1 MLSPWRYFFWFHSAL
16 FLTTLFLPF
25 LSSLIILET
34 KEHEPTDVGTDGWF
48 FHFGLLFPSTHVR
61 FSQAKYEAQNVEPPP
76 PPYTPSP
83 PTSDP
88 PPWPCYLAYLVLHA
102 SQFNGRTSRP
112 LHVRELRSCWFCY
125 FKRTDEWHKFYDRT
139 K

>member
-1 MLSPWRYFFWFHSAL
+1 MLSPHRYFFVVL
-16 FLTTLFLPF
+16 FSPLPNHYFLPF
-25 LSSLIILET
+25 LTSLIIPEA
-34 KEHEPTDVGTDGWF
+34 KENEPTDVATDGGF
-48 FHFGLLFPSTHVR
+48 FHVGILFSPTHVR